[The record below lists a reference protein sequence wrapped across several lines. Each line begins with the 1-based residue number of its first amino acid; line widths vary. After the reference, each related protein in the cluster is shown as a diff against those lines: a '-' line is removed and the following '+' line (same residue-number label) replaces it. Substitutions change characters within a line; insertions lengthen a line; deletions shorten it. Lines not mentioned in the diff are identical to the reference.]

1 MSKYLTFSEAI
12 DQAKA
17 GKLIQRK
24 GWNGKDMFVF
34 MRPGD
39 SLPSNILLNAKSL
52 PESLKTY
59 FKKKHETIWTK
70 DLDFRVYFGPYLCMK
85 TADDSIVNGWLA
97 SQTDILSNDWIT
109 VTPESLTE
117 ISEAV

>member
-39 SLPSNILLNAKSL
+39 SLPSNIH
-52 PESLKTY
+52 P
-59 FKKKHETIWTK
+59 
-70 DLDFRVYFGPYLCMK
+70 
-85 TADDSIVNGWLA
+85 
-97 SQTDILSNDWIT
+97 
-109 VTPESLTE
+109 
-117 ISEAV
+117 